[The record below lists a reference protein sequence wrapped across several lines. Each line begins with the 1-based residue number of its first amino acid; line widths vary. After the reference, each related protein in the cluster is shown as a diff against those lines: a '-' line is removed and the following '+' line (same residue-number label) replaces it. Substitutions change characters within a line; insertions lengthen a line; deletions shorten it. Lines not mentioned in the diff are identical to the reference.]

1 MALLLLPAH
10 RPEVAPAQA
19 EILGPQIGVSPID
32 RDSNPDGV
40 DQFVKIGWA
49 AVEG

>member
-10 RPEVAPAQA
+10 RPEVAPGQA
-19 EILGPQIGVSPID
+19 EMLGPPDGTSPID
-32 RDSNPDGV
+32 RDSNPDEA
-40 DQFVKIGWA
+40 DRFVKIDRA